1 MNRVFALCQKAL
13 KINTD
18 RAAGALPGRYA
29 LAKRPVKLGSL
40 AKLFL
45 QLQIDL
51 SLLTIKIH
59 HFGPSPY
66 KILIKFRFGIIRG
79 IYLCY
84 RT

>member
-1 MNRVFALCQKAL
+1 MSKAL
-13 KINTD
+13 NIHTD
-18 RAAGALPGRYA
+18 RAAGALSGRYA

-59 HFGPSPY
+59 DFGPSPY
-66 KILIKFRFGIIRG
+66 KILIEFRFGIVGRID
-79 IYLCY
+79 LCY
-84 RT
+84 GTQFGI